1 MSRKALIVGCN
12 GQDGRYLSRLAAE
25 KGYEV
30 LGLDRDRVDIRQA
43 NPVQR
48 VLVEFRPDEIYF
60 LAAFHHSS
68 EDPAIDDREL
78 IERSVEINTLALNN
92 VLSGIV
98 KESPQSRLFYA
109 ASSRVFG
116 VPTAARQDETTP
128 MNPLCPYGISKAAGI
143 QLCRYYR
150 SQRAVFASVG
160 IFYNHESSLR
170 PSRFISK
177 KIVSAAVRISK
188 GSREKLVIG
197 DLNALVDW
205 GYAPD
210 YVLAAWQILQL
221 DEADDFVIGTGVMH
235 SVREFVEKA
244 FLALR
249 MDWTGHVV
257 EDRALLNRTPPAS
270 VLCADSGKLYR
281 RTGWQP
287 KVSFGA
293 LVEKLVEAEVR
304 SADADLCPNL

>member
-1 MSRKALIVGCN
+1 
-12 GQDGRYLSRLAAE
+12 LATE

-48 VLVEFRPDEIYF
+48 VLAEFRPDEIYF

-68 EDPAIDDREL
+68 EDPSIDDRDL

-92 VLSGIV
+92 VLSGIL
-98 KESPQSRLFYA
+98 KESPRSRLFYA

-116 VPTAARQDETTP
+116 VPAAARQDETTP
-128 MNPLCPYGISKAAGI
+128 INPVCPYGISKAAGI

-150 SQRAVFASVG
+150 SQRGVFASVG
-160 IFYNHESSLR
+160 IFYNHESPLR
-170 PSRFISK
+170 PGRFISR
-177 KIVSAAVRISK
+177 KIVSAAVRISR
-188 GSREKLVIG
+188 GSTEKLVIG

-221 DEADDFVIGTGVMH
+221 DEPDDFVIGTGLTH
-235 SVREFVEKA
+235 SVRDFAEKA
-244 FLALR
+244 FLVLG
-249 MDWTGHVV
+249 MDWAGHVI
-257 EDRALLNRTPPAS
+257 EDRTLLNRAPVAS
-270 VLCADSGKLYR
+270 ILCADSGKLYR

-287 KVSFGA
+287 KVSFEA

-304 SADADLCPNL
+304 SAESVANPDLYPNL

>member
-12 GQDGRYLSRLAAE
+12 GQDGRYLSRLATE

-30 LGLDRDRVDIRQA
+30 LGLGRNTVDIRQA
-43 NPVQR
+43 DAARR
-48 VLVEFRPDEIYF
+48 VVAEFRPDEIYF

-68 EDPAIDDREL
+68 EDPALEDREL
-78 IERSVEINTLALNN
+78 IERSVEVNTLALNN

-116 VPTAARQDETTP
+116 VPTTARQDETAP
-128 MNPLCPYGISKAAGI
+128 INPVCPYGISKAAGI

-150 SQRAVFASVG
+150 SQRGVFASVG
-160 IFYNHESSLR
+160 IFYNHESPLR
-170 PSRFISK
+170 PSRFISR

-188 GSREKLVIG
+188 GSREKLIVG

-221 DEADDFVIGTGVMH
+221 EEPDDFVIGTGVTH

-244 FLALR
+244 FLALG
-249 MDWTGHVV
+249 MDWTGHVL

-270 VLCADSGKLYR
+270 ILCADSGKLYR

-287 KVSFGA
+287 KVTFGA
-293 LVEKLVEAEVR
+293 LVEKLVEAEIR
-304 SADADLCPNL
+304 SADPDLYPNL

>member
-1 MSRKALIVGCN
+1 MSRKALILGCN
-12 GQDGRYLSRLAAE
+12 GQDGRYLSRLATE
-25 KGYEV
+25 KGYEI
-30 LGLDRDRVDIRQA
+30 LGLGRDAIDIRQA
-43 NPVQR
+43 DAAR
-48 VLVEFRPDEIYF
+48 RAIAKFRPDEIYF

-78 IERSVEINTLALNN
+78 VERSVELNTLALNN

-98 KESPQSRLFYA
+98 KETPQSRLFYA

-116 VPTAARQDETTP
+116 APTAARQDETTP
-128 MNPLCPYGISKAAGI
+128 INPVCPYGISKAAGI

-160 IFYNHESSLR
+160 IFYNHESPLR
-170 PSRFISK
+170 PGRFISR
-177 KIVSAAVRISK
+177 KIVSAAVRISR
-188 GSREKLVIG
+188 GSTEKLVIG

-221 DEADDFVIGTGVMH
+221 DEPDDFVIGTGLTH
-235 SVREFVEKA
+235 SVRDFAEKA
-244 FLALR
+244 FLVLG
-249 MDWTGHVV
+249 MDWACHVI
-257 EDRALLNRTPPAS
+257 EDRTLLNRAPVAS
-270 VLCADSGKLYR
+270 ILCADSGKLYR

-287 KVSFGA
+287 KVSFEA

-304 SADADLCPNL
+304 SADPDLYPNL